1 MRLGAVAGALAID
14 RTPEAMQPEALFAR
28 AAQLGLGEFELP
40 TRGWDNPGAH
50 LVERVRDLSARHGI
64 AVSVNWGDQFIANGA
79 DQPTDRFAA
88 FVEQLCRPLGVQVV
102 GTTSPAHAGRWL
114 KDPPLAEQQQRLA
127 VALKRLAPVAE
138 ANGVKLAIE
147 NHADYRGHELAT
159 VLEEVGSPAVGAKL
173 DTGNA
178 FAAVEDPTEAAKAL
192 APFVFATHVK
202 DVRVESEPWGRK
214 EQVPE
219 TALVPNGLLV
229 MLEVALGDGHVD
241 FDTILP
247 LLAERGPLGNDLALI
262 IEDKARTIDQS
273 VGYAREHFA
282 AYL

>member
-1 MRLGAVAGALAID
+1 MRLGAVAGALATD

-28 AAQLGLGEFELP
+28 AAQLSLREFELP
-40 TRGWDNPGAH
+40 TRGWDDPGAH
-50 LVERVRDLSARHGI
+50 LVERVRDLSARYGM

-88 FVEQLCRPLGVQVV
+88 FVEQLCRPLGVQVI

-127 VALKRLAPVAE
+127 AALKRLAPVAE

-159 VLEEVGSPAVGAKL
+159 ILEEVDSPAVGAKL

-229 MLEVALGDGHVD
+229 MLECALGDGHVD

-262 IEDKARTIDQS
+262 IEDKARTIEQS
-273 VGYAREHFA
+273 VDYARERF
-282 AYL
+282 